1 MKLALLTDGLF
12 PLVVGG
18 MQRHSTHLLKYL
30 SLEGVSTTVYH
41 VNPYA
46 KRVSELGLSADQLT
60 NIEFVEIKQPAAYKF
75 PGHYVYEQYLYSKKL
90 YQEFEKRKVP
100 EILYAQG
107 FSAWYLLNRKN
118 SLPPGTKLILNFHG
132 LEMFQ
137 QAATFRSK
145 LEQYLLRP
153 FVKGNLRRADF
164 VITNGGIQTE
174 ILRKIG
180 IREEQLIV
188 APIAI
193 EKNWL
198 RQSPL
203 PENTIRKFLFVGR
216 YERRRGIEELHKAL
230 ASLLTK
236 RNDFEFHFVCP
247 VPEQIRILNNNNII
261 YHGRV
266 SDEELMHLMT
276 TCDVLVNPS
285 FAEGMSYV
293 NLEAMASGMSII
305 ASNVGAIAMS
315 VNQKNGWLIEPGN
328 IVQLERTLDEA
339 LDLPASGLK
348 EKKLRAFET
357 VRDHFIWDKVIQN
370 LIKELNTFHEKN
382 NQEHP
387 QET

>member
-1 MKLALLTDGLF
+1 
-12 PLVVGG
+12 